1 MLISSEEL
9 PTLMK
14 GQRRTKLA
22 MFTNMGTRL
31 PDVENSRSITTVQSY
46 QVTIVYATN
55 LGSITLSS
63 TSALRSGG
71 NIVSN
76 RQKHLKS
83 QLKNPPMKQEFEVEE
98 CLPSNREHHATDSRI
113 DC

>member
-14 GQRRTKLA
+14 VQRRTKLA
-22 MFTNMGTRL
+22 MFTSTDTRL
-31 PDVENSRSITTVQSY
+31 PDVENSRSITTVRSY
-46 QVTIVYATN
+46 QVMIVYATN
-55 LGSITLSS
+55 LGLITLSS

-71 NIVSN
+71 NTVSN

-98 CLPSNREHHATDSRI
+98 CLPPHKEHHGTNPRI